1 MQMTNDLTTKVALV
15 TGAASGIGLASAK
28 QLMQYGASV
37 ILADVNLSAV
47 TSVAQELSELVSGDH
62 ILPIQCDVSNWA
74 SCENAVA
81 QAVAKFGKLD
91 ILINSAGI
99 SQRNVRAG
107 ADFEESWDAVM
118 AVNLKGSMLM
128 SRAAAQAMKQNST
141 HSGTS
146 CGAIVN
152 IGSIMSFV
160 VYNESDGLSDGFNPY
175 PHSKGA
181 ILQLTRDLA
190 VHLAPHG
197 IRANAVCPGFVD
209 TQLTD
214 GLKSNPDLYNKL
226 ASRHPLGRF
235 GTAEEIAKVI
245 VFLASDDASF
255 VTGANWAVDG
265 GYLAQ

>member
-1 MQMTNDLTTKVALV
+1 MTNNFESKVAMV
-15 TGAASGIGLASAK
+15 TGAASGIGLACTK
-28 QLMQYGASV
+28 QLLQKGASIAV
-37 ILADVNLSAV
+37 ADIDQSAI
-47 TSVAQELSELVSGDH
+47 TSLVKKLGDSFDSDR
-62 ILPIQCDVSNWA
+62 ILPVQCDVSKRD
-74 SCENAVA
+74 SCENAVT
-81 QAVAKFGKLD
+81 QTVAHFGKLD
-91 ILINSAGI
+91 ILVNSAGI
-99 SQRNVRAG
+99 SQRHIREG
-107 ADFEESWDAVM
+107 ADFEESWDTVI

-128 SRAAAQAMKQNST
+128 SRSAAQAMKQNGAS
-141 HSGTS
+141 S
-146 CGAIVN
+146 GAIVN

-181 ILQLTRDLA
+181 ILQLTRDMA

-197 IRANAVCPGFVD
+197 IRVNSVCPGFVD

-214 GLKSNPDLYNKL
+214 SLKNNPDLYNKL

-235 GTAEEIAKVI
+235 GTADEIAKVI